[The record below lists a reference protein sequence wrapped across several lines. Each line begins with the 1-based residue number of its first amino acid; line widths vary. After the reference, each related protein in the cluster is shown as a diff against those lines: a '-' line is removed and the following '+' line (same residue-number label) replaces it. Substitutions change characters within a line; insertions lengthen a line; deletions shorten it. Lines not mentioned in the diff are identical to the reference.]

1 MSWQG
6 DVLGILEIALPLKR
20 GGRDYIAVRE
30 NLSFVGGRG
39 AVCWKV
45 MEQRLKEVDRT
56 GMVHRLGQATLT
68 GHQTVTL

>member
-6 DVLGILEIALPLKR
+6 DVLRMNLGDCTALT

-56 GMVHRLGQATLT
+56 GMVHCLGQATLT
-68 GHQTVTL
+68 GH